1 MVSNQN
7 VIVGNVCFIRKNR
20 KVLLLCRN
28 REPMKYTWTGVGGKT
43 EFHEEPLESCIR
55 EAKEESGLDI
65 KPELA
70 GVLTT
75 INKLGDYK
83 WFLFVYVAND
93 CEGTLKECSEGTLEW
108 VNEEDLYKKDLF
120 GFIKIALP
128 HILRKN
134 RKKMITGKIV
144 HDNQGDVLS
153 CILRENGKILERI
166 E

>member
-1 MVSNQN
+1 MPNQN
-7 VIVGNVCFIRKNR
+7 VIVGNVCFIRKNS

-28 REPMKYTWTGVGGKT
+28 KEPMKNTWTGVGGKT
-43 EFHEEPLESCIR
+43 EFQEEPLESCIR

-65 KPELA
+65 KPELVGA
-70 GVLTT
+70 LTT
-75 INKLGDYK
+75 INKPEGYK
-83 WFLFVYVAND
+83 WFLFVYVAD
-93 CEGTLKECSEGTLEW
+93 DFKGTLKECSEGTLEW
-108 VNEEDLYKKDLF
+108 VNEEDLFNKNLI

-144 HDNQGDVLS
+144 HDNQGEVLS
-153 CILRENGKILERI
+153 CILRENGTVLERI